1 MFGGFDRLSS
11 TCLTPLCRG
20 RRQQS
25 LSLAGIFAMAAAM
38 SLPAPSLAGA
48 AQAAS
53 AEIPRPPTN
62 ERAAIGTLSE
72 DARAKKDWLTLLQS
86 GADGDGPVLLAQS
99 APPPPSGGT
108 IIDGG
113 EGVVPFPRPTDSTP
127 DDGGQPPQVSKPALN
142 TPDLLVTKPRTVPDL
157 EGRFSN
163 GGNEEIW

>member
-1 MFGGFDRLSS
+1 MFGGFDKLSS
-11 TCLTPLCRG
+11 TCLTPLWRG
-20 RRQQS
+20 RRQHS

-38 SLPAPSLAGA
+38 SLPAPSLLSA
-48 AQAAS
+48 AQARATD
-53 AEIPRPPTN
+53 IPRPPTN
-62 ERAAIGTLSE
+62 DRAAIGTLCG
-72 DARAKKDWLTLLQS
+72 DAQSSKDWFTLLQS
-86 GADGDGPVLLAQS
+86 GADGEGVVLLAQS

-142 TPDLLVTKPRTVPDL
+142 TPDLVVTKPRTVPDL